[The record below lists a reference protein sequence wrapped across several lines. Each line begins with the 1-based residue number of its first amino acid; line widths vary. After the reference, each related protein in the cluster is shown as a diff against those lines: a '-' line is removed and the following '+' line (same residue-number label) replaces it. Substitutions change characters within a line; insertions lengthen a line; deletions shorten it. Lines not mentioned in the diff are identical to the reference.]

1 MMRTGIGLTLAFLAS
16 ILLPIASAEVEVV
29 PFQSFDV
36 ILLIPVLIATM
47 GTVVLW
53 RWLLP
58 MSLRDLQ
65 VAFEVD
71 DGLYE
76 VHRLSRS
83 SDQTRRLLD
92 NRGVA
97 MGVLAYL
104 MAMGGVML
112 IIAELLIQPSTYFE
126 PIVILTAIL
135 VAVPILVSPVV
146 TMYAQIRAM
155 NKRHIT
161 QRLTAR
167 VVGYFGTAVAMVMIV
182 SSILFYGYRSANA
195 GGGEMD
201 MEVMIKWVGYALLVF
216 MSPTILAYGRIM
228 GASWNTLMLSKW
240 RTVKGWRTPIDPDK
254 PGFRRRTISLFL
266 VVFLGTMPLTAINGI
281 VTLIHVIINQPDNAR
296 DLLDLG
302 GILGLSVY
310 ELVEDEPFLQ
320 KIISLKT
327 LATVLAAYLMLNVAI
342 VGLAFI
348 FELTRNLFLGGQT
361 FGGVGGVILAQPRD
375 IRTERDVQAR
385 ILFFGLAGFSGYIV
399 LLLVLQTYKEFSG
412 LMPYGSNLSEEL
424 LLQETWQFIAA
435 GQAIFLLTWLLSISR
450 FENLRSLKFDLSPDE
465 RREGVI
471 MAGGGDWMRDYI
483 QLAARDDDIA
493 ALRVF
498 QTEEIDGEKAVIRL
512 EKGRARMIEA
522 ALRGLWPR
530 AIEEARGVLAQQ
542 GGEDDEARMIIATG
556 HIACRR
562 LDAAKEALRGME
574 LSEGYDE
581 PELLALLTEWMDPWT
596 GRVNLDDLYD
606 WENISTVDHLR
617 DLQKR
622 FQSWSPESVVGESH
636 GDRLSL
642 HAQLSSAAL
651 LRAQRR
657 SDEALELCLSLVR
670 QHPGSTLARIGCALC
685 LIDQGEWFDALDV
698 FEEVNESSRE
708 DPRVQALAGIL
719 GFPCEVEELEVA
731 LAVGHS
737 RDKARWIDDAPVNPF
752 AALHAKGGMDE
763 ALNANVMVIAHEA
776 LERGVPPTYTT
787 PLSIVLLNWLVLL
800 PTWIVIGWLAWIQTG
815 GNELIAVGTT
825 ISLTC
830 LHLFTRRFRRQQR
843 RVIRHRNQRAMI
855 TYARRLKSYKVTG
868 DENRLPVGNHLLLKG
883 LLVTING
890 NVYDIGFP
898 AWLVVRMPKE
908 RPRSF
913 RSRMRSRMRDLKS
926 SRLARTQPLP
936 EHWWTKRP
944 KPMEREMRTLERL
957 IGPAAYRGVHRRSLG
972 GREQKL
978 TAGVQQ
984 DRRPIMDTRPDQRG
998 IPTHSN
1004 PLERPGPRLPS
1015 QRPENL
1021 KRKLGGVRRPSPRPR
1036 GIQRSD
1042 DADDFKEI

>member
-1 MMRTGIGLTLAFLAS
+1 MRTGIGLTLAFLAS
-16 ILLPIASAEVEVV
+16 ILLPIASAEEVEVV

-36 ILLIPVLIATM
+36 ILLVPVLIATL

-92 NRGVA
+92 KRGVA
-97 MGVLAYL
+97 AGVLAYL
-104 MAMGGVML
+104 MAMGGIML
-112 IIAELLIQPSTYFE
+112 IIVELLIQPATYFE
-126 PIVILTAIL
+126 PIVILTAIMI
-135 VAVPILVSPVV
+135 AVPILVSPVV

-155 NKRHIT
+155 NKRHVT
-161 QRLTAR
+161 HRLSAR
-167 VVGYFGTAVAMVMIV
+167 VIGYFGTAIAMGMIV

-195 GGGEMD
+195 DGGGMD

-266 VVFLGTMPLTAINGI
+266 VIFLGTMPLTAINGI
-281 VTLIHVIINQPDNAR
+281 VTLIHVLINQPDNTR

-327 LATVLAAYLMLNVAI
+327 LAEVLAAYLMLNVAI

-465 RREGVI
+465 RREGAI
-471 MAGGGDWMRDYI
+471 MAGGGDWMRDHI

-493 ALRVF
+493 ALRIF
-498 QTEEIDGEKAVIRL
+498 QTEGIDGEKAVVRL
-512 EKGRARMIEA
+512 EKGRARMVEA

-542 GGEDDEARMIIATG
+542 GGEDDEHGVG
-556 HIACRR
+556 HD
-562 LDAAKEALRGME
+562 LVHHRGQRE
-574 LSEGYDE
+574 
-581 PELLALLTEWMDPWT
+581 
-596 GRVNLDDLYD
+596 
-606 WENISTVDHLR
+606 
-617 DLQKR
+617 
-622 FQSWSPESVVGESH
+622 VVG
-636 GDRLSL
+636 
-642 HAQLSSAAL
+642 
-651 LRAQRR
+651 
-657 SDEALELCLSLVR
+657 
-670 QHPGSTLARIGCALC
+670 
-685 LIDQGEWFDALDV
+685 
-698 FEEVNESSRE
+698 
-708 DPRVQALAGIL
+708 
-719 GFPCEVEELEVA
+719 
-731 LAVGHS
+731 VG
-737 RDKARWIDDAPVNPF
+737 
-752 AALHAKGGMDE
+752 
-763 ALNANVMVIAHEA
+763 
-776 LERGVPPTYTT
+776 
-787 PLSIVLLNWLVLL
+787 
-800 PTWIVIGWLAWIQTG
+800 AW
-815 GNELIAVGTT
+815 
-825 ISLTC
+825 
-830 LHLFTRRFRRQQR
+830 
-843 RVIRHRNQRAMI
+843 
-855 TYARRLKSYKVTG
+855 
-868 DENRLPVGNHLLLKG
+868 
-883 LLVTING
+883 
-890 NVYDIGFP
+890 
-898 AWLVVRMPKE
+898 
-908 RPRSF
+908 
-913 RSRMRSRMRDLKS
+913 
-926 SRLARTQPLP
+926 
-936 EHWWTKRP
+936 
-944 KPMEREMRTLERL
+944 
-957 IGPAAYRGVHRRSLG
+957 
-972 GREQKL
+972 
-978 TAGVQQ
+978 
-984 DRRPIMDTRPDQRG
+984 
-998 IPTHSN
+998 
-1004 PLERPGPRLPS
+1004 
-1015 QRPENL
+1015 
-1021 KRKLGGVRRPSPRPR
+1021 
-1036 GIQRSD
+1036 
-1042 DADDFKEI
+1042 